1 MALLA
6 RTARF
11 WPPRHTER
19 ESQAHDGR
27 SVTSCQT
34 RDASADLESAVSFAL
49 GCCRRARGAAQPGRC
64 RRLSARPPRPCPLT
78 QPLAHRLTSPTHPPA
93 HPPRTGGHHFPYPK
107 WVWSPSGGWWPKPTN
122 WKRNTAAYA
131 VVMGCAALWLYQNA
145 EAKTVAYYPKEPPKT
160 EAGDSHH

>member
-1 MALLA
+1 MGE
-6 RTARF
+6 T
-11 WPPRHTER
+11 HTENS
-19 ESQAHDGR
+19 SQAHDGR
-27 SVTSCQT
+27 SVTSCKA
-34 RDASADLESAVSFAL
+34 RDASADLESAVIFAL
-49 GCCRRARGAAQPGRC
+49 GCFWRARGGGAAGRC
-64 RRLSARPPRPCPLT
+64 RPLLGT
-78 QPLAHRLTSPTHPPA
+78 SLPLAANPAPSHTDSPRQLTRSPA
-93 HPPRTGGHHFPYPK
+93 HPLTHPFTHSRTGGHHFPYPK